1 MEINGTDL
9 TRITN
14 ITKGIAETRRTC
26 FLEEKKML
34 AHGHF
39 SGIKR
44 VSDSKDIITLFWFL
58 FLFSIIQLYTSTLC
72 TGLVRHRSKLEIAF

>member
-1 MEINGTDL
+1 
-9 TRITN
+9 
-14 ITKGIAETRRTC
+14 
-26 FLEEKKML
+26 ML

-44 VSDSKDIITLFWFL
+44 VSDSKDIITLFRFL